1 MKRIS
6 YVNGNFI
13 PHNKASV
20 HIEDRGF
27 QFSDGVYEVL
37 LVYNSKVFNFHL
49 HYKRLTRSLKSISIK
64 NPFKK
69 QSLKSLIRK
78 MIKVNKLDQGFVYL
92 QITRGVKE
100 REHHYSDVKL
110 KPTIIL
116 TAKKIDLNKIKKTQS
131 LGVKVT
137 IFDDLRW
144 KRCDIKSISLLP
156 NVMAKNYAYKKS
168 FYESLLVDESG
179 NISEGS
185 STNAWMVNKNNVVI
199 TRKANNQILNGITRQ
214 VVMSV
219 LKRNKFKVM
228 EKSFSVKDAKKSK
241 EFFITGTTTFVM
253 PVVKIDKVTIGNGKP
268 GTVTKQISKFFME
281 RLK

>member
-1 MKRIS
+1 
-6 YVNGNFI
+6 
-13 PHNKASV
+13 
-20 HIEDRGF
+20 
-27 QFSDGVYEVL
+27 
-37 LVYNSKVFNFHL
+37 
-49 HYKRLTRSLKSISIK
+49 
-64 NPFKK
+64 
-69 QSLKSLIRK
+69 